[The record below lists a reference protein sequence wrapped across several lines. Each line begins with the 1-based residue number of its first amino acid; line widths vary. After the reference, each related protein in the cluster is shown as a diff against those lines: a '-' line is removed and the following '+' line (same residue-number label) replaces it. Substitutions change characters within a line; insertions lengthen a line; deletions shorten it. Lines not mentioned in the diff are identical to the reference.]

1 MRILLDTHLLLWALA
16 EPEKLSATT
25 RNRLDA
31 AEVFVS
37 AASVWEVSI
46 KVALGKLEAD
56 PSELLAAIEPAGFV
70 LLPIT
75 GLHAAAV
82 ATLPLL
88 HRDPFDRMLVAQART
103 EPLILLTNDTVL
115 EQYGPGV
122 ELIC

>member
-37 AASVWEVSI
+37 AASVWEVSS

-115 EQYGPGV
+115 EQYGPGI
-122 ELIC
+122 ELIR

>member
-56 PSELLAAIEPAGFV
+56 PSELLAAIEPAGFK

-75 GLHAAAV
+75 GWHAAAV
-82 ATLPLL
+82 AALPLL

-122 ELIC
+122 ELIR

>member
-1 MRILLDTHLLLWALA
+1 VRILLDTHLLLWALA
-16 EPEKLSATT
+16 EPEKLSVTT
-25 RNRLDA
+25 RNRLDV

-56 PSELLAAIEPAGFV
+56 PSELLAAIEPAGFE

-82 ATLPLL
+82 AALPLL

-115 EQYGPGV
+115 QQYGPGI
-122 ELIC
+122 ELIR

>member
-1 MRILLDTHLLLWALA
+1 MRILLDTHLLLWSLA

-37 AASVWEVSI
+37 AASVWEVSS

-56 PSELLAAIEPAGFV
+56 PSELLAAIEPAGFE

-82 ATLPLL
+82 AALPLL
-88 HRDPFDRMLVAQART
+88 HRDPFDRMLAAQART

-115 EQYGPGV
+115 EQYGPGI
-122 ELIC
+122 ELIR